1 VRNSPPHC
9 TKRPPSCLTARWR
22 PGLIVRGLWLEIKI
36 RTAQGEPLSKIAA
49 ELGIDRKTARKL
61 RDSDVDPNVA
71 IVRTRASRFAHHSKY
86 VRERLTFGV
95 PIAQIARDVARR
107 SGETIPYTSFW
118 EFASKLIAQRPEPVE
133 EVRFETAPAQQ
144 AQCDWADF
152 GDVIEDNV
160 VQALSLFVMV
170 LGYSRHTFACFT
182 TSMDEG
188 ALQRAHQ
195 DAFEDF
201 VGVPHSILYD
211 NMRTVTSG
219 RDGEGRPIWQ
229 RDFADFA
236 GRYGYR
242 PSCARPYRAK
252 TKGKVE
258 RTIGFIR
265 RSFLT
270 GRTFANKAD
279 ADAQLA
285 VWLKEINQRRHG
297 THDELIHER
306 LAHERPLLIPLRSGL
321 PRRERVVV
329 RVVDAEGAII
339 YSTNVYELPRGY
351 RGRELTIRD
360 DGRTLRTFA
369 GGALIYE
376 HELAAGRG
384 ERIRRRELVAP
395 ALERNAPTVPQRSL
409 AVYDELVG

>member
-1 VRNSPPHC
+1 M
-9 TKRPPSCLTARWR
+9 
-22 PGLIVRGLWLEIKI
+22 EIKI
-36 RTAQGEPLSKIAA
+36 RTAQGEPLSQVAA
-49 ELGIDRKTARKL
+49 DLGIDRKTARKL
-61 RDSDVDPNVA
+61 RDADADPSAV
-71 IVRTRASRFAHHSKY
+71 IIRRRVSRFVEHTDY
-86 VRERLTFGV
+86 VRERLAAGV
-95 PIAQIARDVARR
+95 PVAQIARDVARR
-107 SGETIPYTSFW
+107 SGATIAYTSFW
-118 EFASKLIAQRPEPVE
+118 EFATKINAVRPRRAE

-152 GDVIEDNV
+152 GDVAEDGV
-160 VQALSLFVMV
+160 SRSLALFVMV

-182 TSMDEG
+182 TSMDEA

-195 DAFEDF
+195 DAFEDLG
-201 VGVPHSILYD
+201 GVPHAILYD

-236 GRYGYR
+236 GRYGFG

-270 GRTFANKAD
+270 GRTFVDKAD

-285 VWLKEINQRRHG
+285 AWLQEINRRRHG
-297 THDELIHER
+297 THGEFVHER
-306 LAHERPLLIPLRSGL
+306 LAHERPLLIPLRAGMA
-321 PRRERVVV
+321 RRERVVT
-329 RVVDAEGAII
+329 RVVDAEGAIT
-339 YSTNVYELPRGY
+339 YGANAYELPRGY
-351 RGRELTIRD
+351 RGRELTVRD
-360 DGRTLRTFA
+360 DGRILRAFA

-376 HELAAGRG
+376 HELVSGRG
-384 ERIRRRELVAP
+384 ERIRRREIVAP
-395 ALERNAPTVPQRSL
+395 ALERNAPLVPQRSL
-409 AVYDELVG
+409 DVYDELAG